1 MVEWP
6 AHGGLNRLQR
16 IDQAMVEQARPGVFK
31 RTSSRLVFKK
41 EALPNTFK
49 MDGAIRVFSWLLIKL
64 LRQRQVLASD
74 LKEELDLTSEVL
86 GSKTSQ
92 RKHSH
97 SSRNVSLASAFT
109 FS

>member
-6 AHGGLNRLQR
+6 CHDALSGLQR

-31 RTSSRLVFKK
+31 GTSSRLVFKK

-49 MDGAIRVFSWLLIKL
+49 MDGAIRVFSWLLIKP
-64 LRQRQVLASD
+64 LRHREVLASD

-86 GSKTSQ
+86 GSKT
-92 RKHSH
+92 
-97 SSRNVSLASAFT
+97 
-109 FS
+109 